1 MYGLYPCWDIK
12 GCCNLD
18 YERLCLLAILWIL
31 WNVRCLFDKIRLQPY
46 RDYTHRH
53 CSHSPIWC
61 TYKLR
66 GSSNIGFQDSLDCCM
81 DSSSR
86 CIKQVCKFPSG
97 HPYFAIRNMDALSV
111 VEYDSSFHSSIYLSD
126 ILLAVSRFLELT
138 KSAYIW
144 VVDTFLCVS
153 IFDTV

>member
-86 CIKQVCKFPSG
+86 CIKQVCKLPSG
-97 HPYFAIRNMDALSV
+97 HPYFTIGNMDALFV
-111 VEYDSSFHSSIYLSD
+111 VCYDSSFHSYNLLEWYFIGCFSLLGIDQIGIYLSCGHV
-126 ILLAVSRFLELT
+126 LMR
-138 KSAYIW
+138 
-144 VVDTFLCVS
+144 
-153 IFDTV
+153 

>member
-97 HPYFAIRNMDALSV
+97 HPYFTIGNMDALSV
-111 VEYDSSFHSSIYLSD
+111 VGYDSSFHNCNLFEWYFIGCLSLFGIDQIGIYLSGGHV
-126 ILLAVSRFLELT
+126 LVR
-138 KSAYIW
+138 
-144 VVDTFLCVS
+144 
-153 IFDTV
+153 